1 MRSGL
6 ALAAL
11 LVLVMPTLGYGSSEE
26 PATVS
31 RSPLPAECP
40 NPGQL
45 RTDEVAPYLAVWAP
59 AEPSSETEA
68 AGLWVG
74 AVPSSDADAYRIWD
88 SYPDY
93 VSSGMALPVDPR
105 IARFVQTMLARWPED
120 VPVECADSIP
130 WLDGPLI
137 ENANGYLLDFEL
149 APNEAGD
156 AAFDFAV
163 RTARE
168 QGLVAFDVTARKLA
182 K

>member
-1 MRSGL
+1 M
-6 ALAAL
+6 ALV
-11 LVLVMPTLGYGSSEE
+11 VLVTPAIGHRSSET
-26 PATVS
+26 PSTLS
-31 RSPLPAECP
+31 QSPSLVECP
-40 NPGQL
+40 NPRRL

-59 AEPSSETEA
+59 GEPSAETEA

-93 VSSGMALPVDPR
+93 VSSGMALPLDPR
-105 IARFVQTMLARWPED
+105 IERFVHNMLARWPED

-137 ENANGYLLDFEL
+137 ENANGSLLEFEL
-149 APNEAGD
+149 APSEAGD

-168 QGLVAFDVTARKLA
+168 QGLVAFDVLARKLA
-182 K
+182 E

>member
-1 MRSGL
+1 VRSGL
-6 ALAAL
+6 ALVAL
-11 LVLVMPTLGYGSSEE
+11 VALVTPALGYRPSEK

-31 RSPLPAECP
+31 QSPSPVECP
-40 NPGQL
+40 NPGRL

-59 AEPSSETEA
+59 VEPSSETEA
-68 AGLWVG
+68 AGTWVG

-88 SYPDY
+88 SYPNF
-93 VSSGMALPVDPR
+93 VSSGMALPLDPR
-105 IARFVQTMLARWPED
+105 IERFVQAMLARWPED
-120 VPVECADSIP
+120 VPVECAGSIP
-130 WLDGPLI
+130 WIDGPLV
-137 ENANGYLLDFEL
+137 ENANGSMLELDL

-168 QGLVAFDVTARKLA
+168 QGLVAFDVLARKLA

>member
-1 MRSGL
+1 MRSDL
-6 ALAAL
+6 ALVAL
-11 LVLVMPTLGYGSSEE
+11 VAFVTLALGYRPSET

-31 RSPLPAECP
+31 RSLSPAECP

-59 AEPSSETEA
+59 TEPSSQTEA

-74 AVPSSDADAYRIWD
+74 AVPSSDADAYRIWG

-93 VSSGMALPVDPR
+93 VSSGTALPLDPR
-105 IARFVQTMLARWPED
+105 IEKFVQTMLARWPED

-137 ENANGYLLDFEL
+137 ENANGSLLDFEL

>member
-6 ALAAL
+6 ALAVL
-11 LVLVMPTLGYGSSEE
+11 LVLITPTLGYGSSEE

-31 RSPLPAECP
+31 RSPSPVECP
-40 NPGQL
+40 NPGPL
-45 RTDEVAPYLAVWAP
+45 RADEVAPYLAVWAP
-59 AEPSSETEA
+59 GEPSSETEA

-74 AVPSSDADAYRIWD
+74 AVPSSDADAYRIWE
-88 SYPDY
+88 SYPNY
-93 VSSGMALPVDPR
+93 VSSGTALPLDPR
-105 IARFVQTMLARWPED
+105 IERFVQTMLAQWPED

-130 WLDGPLI
+130 WIDGPLI
-137 ENANGYLLDFEL
+137 ENANGFMLEFDL

-168 QGLVAFDVTARKLA
+168 QGLVAFDVLARKLE